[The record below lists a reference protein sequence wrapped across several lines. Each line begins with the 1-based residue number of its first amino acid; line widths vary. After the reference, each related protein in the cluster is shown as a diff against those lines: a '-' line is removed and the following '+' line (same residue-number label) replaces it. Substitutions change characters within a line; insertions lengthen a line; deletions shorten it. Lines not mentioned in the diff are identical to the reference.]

1 MTQAMTEH
9 TIDTPAGTFVIY
21 MGSAAANPGS
31 HKPLRWY
38 YAPEGW
44 EREQPFSKDYYSPES
59 AEEAC
64 WEHARSKLSE

>member
-21 MGSAAANPGS
+21 MGSAAANTES

-38 YAPEGW
+38 YAPVGW
-44 EREQPFSKDYYSPES
+44 EGEPFSKDYYSPES

-64 WEHARSKLSE
+64 WEHVRAKVGE

>member
-1 MTQAMTEH
+1 MTEILASR

-21 MGSAAANPGS
+21 AGSEAQDPES

-44 EREQPFSKDYYSPES
+44 TGKPYSKDYLS
-59 AEEAC
+59 AEAAQEAC
-64 WEHARSKLSE
+64 WESQRKSQ

>member
-1 MTQAMTEH
+1 MTELMVSH
-9 TIDTPAGTFVIY
+9 TIETPRGTFVIY
-21 MGSAAANPGS
+21 PGSTAEDADS

-44 EREQPFSKDYYSPES
+44 TGKPYSDDYYSPQA

-64 WEHARSKLSE
+64 WESLKK

>member
-1 MTQAMTEH
+1 MTELLVSH
-9 TIDTPAGTFVIY
+9 TIDTPRGRFIIY
-21 MGSAAANPGS
+21 PGSTAEDPDS

-44 EREQPFSKDYYSPES
+44 TGKPYSHDYYSAQA

-64 WEHARSKLSE
+64 WESLR